1 VPRETDFEKVE
12 DIIAEVGKHCPKG
25 IDAYFENVGG
35 VHLEAAL
42 EHMNTHGRIIEI
54 KP

>member
-1 VPRETDFEKVE
+1 VSRETDVEKVE
-12 DIIAEVGKHCPKG
+12 DIIAEVGKHFPKG
-25 IDAYFENVGG
+25 IDVCFENVGG

-42 EHMNTHGRIIEI
+42 EHINTHGRIIEI